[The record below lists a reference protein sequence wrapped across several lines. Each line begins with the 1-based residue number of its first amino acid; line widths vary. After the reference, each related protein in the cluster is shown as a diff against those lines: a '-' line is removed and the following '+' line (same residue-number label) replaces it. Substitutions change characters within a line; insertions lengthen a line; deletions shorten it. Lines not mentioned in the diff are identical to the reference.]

1 MDKTKSI
8 ILAISA
14 ASGVILGLKTLGYLL
29 ENNYKVELII
39 SERAYFIFE
48 HELNLKIENDKNII
62 KETVLQF
69 LKCQDKAG
77 ILTVWLNHE
86 VWASPASGSYESA
99 GMIISPTSMST
110 VASISCGLSDNLI
123 ERTADVMIKE
133 DKPLVLVPRET
144 PLSAIH
150 LGNLHKLA
158 QVGVKI
164 VPPML
169 GFYNQAKSI
178 DDAINFVVGKTLDAF
193 KIDNDI
199 YKRWNYE

>member
-1 MDKTKSI
+1 MDKKKPI

-14 ASGVILGLKTLGYLL
+14 ASGVILGIKTLEYLL
-29 ENNYKVELII
+29 NNDYKVELIL

-48 HELNLKIENDKNII
+48 HELNIKISHNKDII
-62 KETVLQF
+62 KQSILVNIKHES
-69 LKCQDKAG
+69 KADN
-77 ILTVWLNHE
+77 LTVWLNNE
-86 VWASPASGSYESA
+86 VWANPASGSYKSL

-110 VASISCGLSDNLI
+110 VAAISCGLSDNLI

-133 DKPLVLVPRET
+133 ANPLVLVPRET

-150 LGNLHKLA
+150 LGNLHKLS
-158 QVGVKI
+158 QLGVKI

-169 GFYNQAKSI
+169 GFYNQAQTI
-178 DDAINFVVGKTLDAF
+178 DEAIDFIVGKTLDAF
-193 KIDNDI
+193 KIDNDL